1 MLKLALFLP
10 ILITVINAGT
20 DLVPEAEFCEWL
32 FDHCPYIKSPYRPVK
47 HPFFKVDVEI
57 KLGAR
62 RLTKLDDVEQ
72 KFEFKI
78 YNLNKLFFFVFA
90 KISFEVIGMFD
101 FYWLPKM
108 DCLENITEDIQN
120 APISEAAKSTFT
132 CQVDKKETWIPK
144 IRHSNAVKDAN
155 YFTE

>member
-1 MLKLALFLP
+1 MFFVGMFFFKVQPGLPMLKLALFLP

-78 YNLNKLFFFVFA
+78 ENLNKLFFFFFLQKLVL
-90 KISFEVIGMFD
+90 K
-101 FYWLPKM
+101 
-108 DCLENITEDIQN
+108 
-120 APISEAAKSTFT
+120 
-132 CQVDKKETWIPK
+132 
-144 IRHSNAVKDAN
+144 
-155 YFTE
+155 